1 MKKIT
6 ALTIILLQSALVL
19 ATPHSSFEDL
29 ITKAEKQCPTLTCDE
44 SAVTL
49 HKVDQISLQ
58 MRSSLQ
64 NVAAELANAIW
75 PDTIL
80 EGPYKIENIEIR
92 LDKVETVV
100 SNDVVIGYR
109 ITYSNSAVY
118 VDDEISGVIRE
129 SGFVSADF
137 ANYFRDEEFIADF
150 VQN

>member
-1 MKKIT
+1 MKTIT
-6 ALTIILLQSALVL
+6 ALTIILFQSALVL
-19 ATPHSSFEDL
+19 ALPHSSFEDL
-29 ITKAEKQCPTLTCDE
+29 ITKAEKQCPTLSCAD

-49 HKVDQISLQ
+49 HKMDQISFP
-58 MRSSLQ
+58 MKSSLQ

-92 LDKVETVV
+92 LDKVEAVV

-118 VDDEISGVIRE
+118 VDDEVSGVIRE

-137 ANYFRDEEFIADF
+137 RDYFRDEEFIADF